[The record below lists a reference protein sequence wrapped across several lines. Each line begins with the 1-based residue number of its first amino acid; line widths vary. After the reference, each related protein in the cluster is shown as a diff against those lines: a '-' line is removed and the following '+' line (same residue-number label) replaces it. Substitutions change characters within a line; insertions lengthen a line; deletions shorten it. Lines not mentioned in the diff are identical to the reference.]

1 MKKFFEPEIEVIKFS
16 TEDVITTSFV
26 EDNDSEEGTDPCNGS
41 FSDRSMYTVIS
52 GSQ

>member
-26 EDNDSEEGTDPCNGS
+26 EDNDSEEAILQHKN
-41 FSDRSMYTVIS
+41 IS
-52 GSQ
+52 SWYQPP